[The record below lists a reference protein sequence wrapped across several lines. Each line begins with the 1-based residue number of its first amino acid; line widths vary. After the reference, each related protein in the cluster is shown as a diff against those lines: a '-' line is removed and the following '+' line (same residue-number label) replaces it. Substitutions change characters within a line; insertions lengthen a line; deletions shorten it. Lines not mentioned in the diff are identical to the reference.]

1 MVKVFSAFFLEDGRH
16 ITWDFNPG
24 KCVLPEGME
33 EGAEVEVVVVGSYVD
48 EEVQA
53 LQVEV
58 VTADGEVLTHQPGGT
73 PLHITVAVN
82 GVPPMESGVRIKE
95 FGATPVKPYSLEA
108 KTGFFEAPP
117 LEQ

>member
-1 MVKVFSAFFLEDGRH
+1 MVKIFSGFFLLNGKH

-33 EGAEVEVVVVGSYVD
+33 EGAEVEVVVVGSYED

-58 VTADGEVLTHQPGGT
+58 VTADGEVLTHQPSGT
-73 PLHITVAVN
+73 PLHITIEAN
-82 GVPPMESGVRIKE
+82 GVPPVEAGLRLKE
-95 FGATPVKPYSLEA
+95 FGANPVKPHTIEA
-108 KTGFFEAPP
+108 KAGFFEVPP
-117 LEQ
+117 RD